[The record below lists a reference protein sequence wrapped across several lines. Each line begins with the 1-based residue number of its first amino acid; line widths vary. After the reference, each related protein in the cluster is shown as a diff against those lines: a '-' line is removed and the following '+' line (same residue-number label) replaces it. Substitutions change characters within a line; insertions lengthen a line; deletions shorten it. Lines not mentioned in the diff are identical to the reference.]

1 MSTRLLR
8 GLKSSLL
15 DGLAEGDVLPV
26 VDEQRVVLVVD
37 DYVIDAGEAQRTH
50 GVAAIT
56 GWVDVEVLTAGG
68 REGEVDTVM
77 HMHRSTWPMDVNTD
91 KTHV

>member
-1 MSTRLLR
+1 M
-8 GLKSSLL
+8 SSLL

-26 VDEQRVVLVVD
+26 VDEQRVVLVVE
-37 DYVIDAGEAQRTH
+37 DYVVDGGEAQRTH

-68 REGEVDTVM
+68 REGGREGGRLILQVCTCV
-77 HMHRSTWPMDVNTD
+77 SVSAVKSGAYTAAANAP
-91 KTHV
+91 K